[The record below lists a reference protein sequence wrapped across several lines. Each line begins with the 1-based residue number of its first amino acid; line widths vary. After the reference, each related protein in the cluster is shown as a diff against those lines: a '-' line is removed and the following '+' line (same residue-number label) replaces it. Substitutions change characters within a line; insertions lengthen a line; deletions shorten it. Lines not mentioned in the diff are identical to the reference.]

1 MEHVK
6 NFIKFCTFV
15 ALTFFLFVK
24 AGDVFVVESVNKG
37 SKQGQTYTTLG
48 FYELPKNSID
58 VLFMGDSTL
67 LNGIS
72 PMELWNKAGIV
83 AYNGSVYST
92 RTYATY
98 YLLQEALKTQTPKV
112 VVIDPDTMFYKYEF
126 YEPLQRAHINYF
138 KNNYTKLQMINDPNY
153 DFTFEDKVSSFFP
166 LLRYHDRWK
175 EIGVKDFAKLTKDYT
190 SYTKGLV
197 MTSTVKPSS
206 TGNTYMNKPNNK
218 IKFEN
223 NSYEY
228 LEKIYNLCKE
238 KNIELFILE
247 IPDSKDWGIS
257 QSNKIKEYSE
267 TRGIKFL
274 DLNTID
280 IGINW
285 NEDSKDG
292 GAHMNILGALKVSDY
307 LADYMM
313 ENFDLEDHRND
324 SKYAS
329 WHEDYKEYLKMRND
343 YIKLTKERIEKNK
356 SNNVEVSNEKNK
368 DKKLE

>member
-15 ALTFFLFVK
+15 ALTFFLVIK
-24 AGDVFVVESVNKG
+24 AGDVFVPEQVNKG
-37 SKQGQTYTTLG
+37 SRQGQTYTTVG

-72 PMELWNKAGIV
+72 PMELWNKAGIIS
-83 AYNGSVYST
+83 YNNSATSV

-112 VVIDPDTMFYKYEF
+112 VVIDPDTMFYKYKF
-126 YEPLQRAHINYF
+126 DEPLQRAHINYF
-138 KNNYTKLQMINDPNY
+138 KNNYTKFQMVNDPNY
-153 DFTFEDKVSSFFP
+153 DFTFEDKVSAFFP
-166 LLRYHDRWK
+166 LLRYHGRWK
-175 EIGVKDFAKLTKDYT
+175 ELKAKDFAKLTKDYT

-197 MTSTVKPSS
+197 MTSTVKPSPR
-206 TGNTYMNKPNNK
+206 GQIYMNKPNDK

-238 KNIELFILE
+238 NNIELFILE

-257 QSNKIKEYSE
+257 QSNKIKEYADS
-267 TRGIKFL
+267 RGIKFL

-292 GAHMNILGALKVSDY
+292 GAHMNVLGALKVSDY
-307 LADYMM
+307 LTDYMM

-324 SKYAS
+324 PKYAS
-329 WHEDYKEYLKMRND
+329 WHDDYKVYEKMRNE
-343 YIKLTKERIEKNK
+343 YVTATQKNIKKNEANIKET
-356 SNNVEVSNEKNK
+356 SK
-368 DKKLE
+368 DKK

>member
-6 NFIKFCTFV
+6 NFIKFCTFIT
-15 ALTFFLFVK
+15 LTFFLIIK
-24 AGDVFVVESVNKG
+24 TGDVFVVESVNKG
-37 SKQGQTYTTLG
+37 SEQGQTYTTVG

-58 VLFMGDSTL
+58 VLFVGDSTL

-72 PMELWNKAGIV
+72 PMELWKKAGIV
-83 AYNGSVYST
+83 SYNNSVTSI

-112 VVIDPDTMFYKYEF
+112 VVIDPDTMFYKYNF

-138 KNNYTKLQMINDPNY
+138 KNNYIKFQMINDPNY
-153 DFTFEDKVSSFFP
+153 DLTFEDKVSAFFP
-166 LLRYHDRWK
+166 LLRYHSRWK
-175 EIGVKDFAKLTKDYT
+175 ELKTKDFAKLTKDYT

-197 MTSTVKPSS
+197 MTSSVKPST
-206 TGNTYMNKPNNK
+206 TGETYMNKSNDK

-257 QSNKIKEYSE
+257 QSNKIKEYAES
-267 TRGIKFL
+267 RGIKCL

-292 GAHMNILGALKVSDY
+292 GAHMNVLGALKVSEY
-307 LADYMM
+307 LADYMV
-313 ENFDLEDHRND
+313 ENFDLEDHRD
-324 SKYAS
+324 DPKYAY
-329 WHEDYKEYLKMRND
+329 WHEDYKVYEKMLKEYITATQKN
-343 YIKLTKERIEKNK
+343 IKKNEA
-356 SNNVEVSNEKNK
+356 NVKNTSK
-368 DKKLE
+368 DKS